1 VRKKAVDVSAANAKK
16 LIALFKTGTLEA
28 FEVFCVNCAM
38 ITGGD
43 EAHGTATIPF
53 VWWPDQ
59 RELARSLCTEL
70 EIIVLKPRQM
80 GASWLVLC
88 FFLFRAMFW
97 EGHEYRITSVGEDE
111 AAKALRR
118 IKFMIDH
125 LPPWCRPTLEVS
137 NTTTVKFQETQ
148 SWINA
153 LPATSNAGRGDTLN
167 GLLSDEAAFQV
178 YAKEIIKSARPALEK
193 RHGSLIVL
201 STANGMGNHFQEEY
215 VKAQVGQNGYKPHF
229 FAWRAD
235 PSRDQK
241 WYDKLLK
248 KHGLE
253 YMHENYP
260 ATAAEAFL
268 ASGRPYFFQER
279 LNADIEGADAPFH
292 DGYIYAKEFM
302 PMVGGAIRLW
312 VKPDGK
318 PKVIFVDVAEG
329 LESGD
334 WSNGYVVDVATRVEV
349 CRIRGKMDVGELAD
363 VSMQIGDWYAT
374 TENSVRTPALLT
386 IECNNHGIAV
396 TKRCQEAGY
405 SNLYFQRDLRTG
417 EVLERV
423 GWLTTETT
431 RRLMLGKFQ
440 ADYRLGLV
448 RVVDRECLEEMSMF
462 AHRGPRGKA
471 QAPPGKHDD
480 CVVSRAGAHFVAT
493 FEVLAPVEEVE
504 EVTSEIGYWMKKD
517 QERLLAGKE
526 QLNAGLQE
534 MGG

>member
-1 VRKKAVDVSAANAKK
+1 MPHPNSKYKADERLK
-16 LIALFKTGTLEA
+16 LYRSNTFAGFEA
-28 FEVFCVNCAM
+28 FCRDCIR

-43 EAHGTATIPF
+43 ERHGTATIPF
-53 VWWPDQ
+53 IWWSAQ
-59 RELARSLCTEL
+59 RALSESLFVDREVICLKARQLGCT
-70 EIIVLKPRQM
+70 
-80 GASWLVLC
+80 WLVLAY
-88 FFLFRAMFW
+88 FLYMSMFKSN
-97 EGHEYRITSVGEDE
+97 HEYRITSVGEDE

-125 LPPWCRPTLEVS
+125 LPDWCVPTLEIS
-137 NTTTVKFQETQ
+137 NTTTVKFAESQ
-148 SWINA
+148 SWISA

-193 RHGSLIVL
+193 RNGSLIVL

-215 VKAQVGQNGYKPHF
+215 VKAQTGQNGYKAHF
-229 FAWRAD
+229 FAWTAD
-235 PSRDQK
+235 PSRNQK

-260 ATAAEAFL
+260 STASEAFL

-279 LNADIEGADAPFH
+279 LNADIEREEDEAH
-292 DGYIYAKEFM
+292 DGYIHLKEFA
-302 PMVGGAIRLW
+302 PMVGGSIRVW
-312 VKPDGK
+312 ERPDGK
-318 PKVIFVDVAEG
+318 PKVVFVDVAEG

-334 WSNGYVVDVATRVEV
+334 WSNGYVVDVESRVEV

-363 VSMQIGDWYAT
+363 ISMQVGEWYASGEGT
-374 TENSVRTPALLT
+374 SRYPALLAV
-386 IECNNHGIAV
+386 ECNNHGIAV

-405 SNLYFQRDLRTG
+405 ANLYFQRNLSTG

-431 RRLMLGKFQ
+431 RRLMLGRFQ

-448 RVVDRECLEEMSMF
+448 RVRDRECLEEMAMF

-471 QAPPGKHDD
+471 QAPPGKFDD
-480 CVVSRAGAHFVAT
+480 CVLSRAGAHFISTYASPLEET
-493 FEVLAPVEEVE
+493 KEESEPGGARMWAAKDVEKMKEGEVE
-504 EVTSEIGYWMKKD
+504 
-517 QERLLAGKE
+517 
-526 QLNAGLQE
+526 LNGGLVE
-534 MGG
+534 LGG

>member
-1 VRKKAVDVSAANAKK
+1 MARARRVTKTSASQ
-16 LIALFKTGTLEA
+16 LIELFQSGTVEGFEA
-28 FEVFCVNCAM
+28 FCTNCIK

-43 EAHGTATIPF
+43 ETRGTATVPF
-53 VWWPDQ
+53 HWWPAQ
-59 RELARSLCTEL
+59 RALATSLCSEL
-70 EIIVLKPRQM
+70 EVIVLKPRQM

-88 FFLFRAMFW
+88 FFLYRAMFW
-97 EGHEYRITSVGEDE
+97 TGHEYRITSVGEDE
-111 AAKALRR
+111 ASKALRR
-118 IKFMIDH
+118 VKFMIEH
-125 LPPWCRPTLEVS
+125 LPEWCSPTLEIS
-137 NTTTVKFQETQ
+137 NTTTVKFAETQ
-148 SWINA
+148 SWISA

-178 YAKEIIKSARPALEK
+178 YAKDIIKSARPALEK

-215 VKAQVGQNGYKPHF
+215 VKAQTGQNGYKAHF
-229 FAWRAD
+229 FAWTAD
-235 PSRDQK
+235 PSRTQK

-279 LNADIEGADAPFH
+279 LNADIEKLDVAFH
-292 DGYIYAKEFM
+292 DGFLNGKEFM
-302 PMVGGAIRLW
+302 PMVGGSVRVW
-312 VKPDGK
+312 KEPDGK
-318 PKVIFVDVAEG
+318 AKVMFVDVAEG

-334 WSNGYVVDVATRVEV
+334 WSNGYVVDVASRTEV

-363 VSMQIGDWYAT
+363 ISMQIGEWYAAQ
-374 TENSVRTPALLT
+374 EESSRTPALLA

-405 SNLYFQRDLRTG
+405 GNLYFQRDLKTG

-448 RVVDRECLEEMSMF
+448 RVVDRECLEEMAMF

-471 QAPPGKHDD
+471 QAPPGKFDD

-493 FEVLAPVEEVE
+493 YEAPTFDVEKDDTP
-504 EVTSEIGYWMKKD
+504 TSEIQYWLKKD
-517 QERLLAGKE
+517 QERMRTGTV
-526 QLNAGLQE
+526 QLNEGIQE